1 MAAKRHVG
9 NPDPFT
15 SRQVHRMVE
24 QALDEDVGRGD
35 ITSAATLSVGT
46 RGRASLVAREKAVLA
61 GLPLARII
69 FDQLAGSGEAV
80 RIKVKKPDGS
90 KVAKG
95 GILAQLDG
103 PLHHILA
110 GERLLL
116 NLLQSLSGTATMTAA
131 FVAEVAGTGAV
142 ILDTRKTTPGLRLLQ
157 KYAVRCGGGR
167 NHRFG
172 LDDGILIKDN
182 HIVGAGSVRLA
193 VQRARA
199 SATHGLRVEVEC
211 DRLAQV
217 REAIRA
223 GADILL
229 LDNMTPKQ
237 VARCFS
243 EIDGRALVEVS
254 GGLSLAT
261 VRAYAEAG
269 AGMLSVGALTHSA
282 PAIDIGLDM
291 KARKS

>member
-1 MAAKRHVG
+1 MAEKRQIG

-15 SRQVHRMVE
+15 SVQVSRMIE
-24 QALDEDVGRGD
+24 GALAEDLGRGD
-35 ITSAATLSVGT
+35 ITSAATLELGT
-46 RGRASLVAREKAVLA
+46 RGKASLVARESAVIA
-61 GLPLARII
+61 GLPLARAI
-69 FDQLAGSGEAV
+69 FDQIAGKGDAV
-80 RIKVKKPDGS
+80 QIKVKTPDGS

-95 GILAQLDG
+95 AVLAQLDG

-131 FVAEVAGTGAV
+131 FVSAVAGTGAV
-142 ILDTRKTTPGLRLLQ
+142 ILDTRKTIPGLRLLQ

-182 HIVGAGSVRLA
+182 HIVGAGSVRVA

-199 SATHGLRVEVEC
+199 AASHGLRVEVEC
-211 DRLAQV
+211 DRLSQV
-217 REAIRA
+217 REALRA

-229 LDNMTPKQ
+229 LDNMAPKQ

-254 GGLSLAT
+254 GGLNLET

>member
-1 MAAKRHVG
+1 MAVKRQIG

-15 SRQVHRMVE
+15 SPQVHRMVE

-35 ITSAATLSVGT
+35 VTSAATLAVGR
-46 RGRASLVAREKAVLA
+46 RGKASLVARERAVIA

-69 FDQLAGSGEAV
+69 FDQLAGTGDPV
-80 RIKVKKPDGS
+80 RVKVKCPDGS
-90 KVAKG
+90 KVTKG
-95 GILAQLDG
+95 DVIAQLDG

-116 NLLQSLSGTATMTAA
+116 NLLQTLSGTASMTAA

-199 SATHGLRVEVEC
+199 AASHGLRIEVEC

-229 LDNMTPKQ
+229 LDNMSPKQ
-237 VARCFS
+237 VARCFG

-254 GGLSLAT
+254 GGLTLET

>member
-1 MAAKRHVG
+1 MAVKRQIG

-15 SRQVHRMVE
+15 SPQVHRMVE

-35 ITSAATLSVGT
+35 VTSAATLAVGR
-46 RGRASLVAREKAVLA
+46 RGKASLVARERAVIA

-69 FDQLAGSGEAV
+69 FDQLAGTGDPV
-80 RIKVKKPDGS
+80 RVKVKCPDGS
-90 KVAKG
+90 KVTKG
-95 GILAQLDG
+95 DVIAQLDG

-116 NLLQSLSGTATMTAA
+116 NLLQTLSGTASMTAA

-199 SATHGLRVEVEC
+199 AASHGLRIEVEC

-229 LDNMTPKQ
+229 LDNMSPKQ
-237 VARCFS
+237 VARCFG

-254 GGLSLAT
+254 GGLTLDT

>member
-1 MAAKRHVG
+1 
-9 NPDPFT
+9 
-15 SRQVHRMVE
+15 
-24 QALDEDVGRGD
+24 
-35 ITSAATLSVGT
+35 
-46 RGRASLVAREKAVLA
+46 
-61 GLPLARII
+61 
-69 FDQLAGSGEAV
+69 
-80 RIKVKKPDGS
+80 
-90 KVAKG
+90 
-95 GILAQLDG
+95 
-103 PLHHILA
+103 
-110 GERLLL
+110 
-116 NLLQSLSGTATMTAA
+116 MTAA

-199 SATHGLRVEVEC
+199 AASHGLRVEVEC

-229 LDNMTPKQ
+229 LDNMSPKQ
-237 VARCFS
+237 VARCFG

-254 GGLSLAT
+254 GGLTLET

>member
-1 MAAKRHVG
+1 MAVKLQIG

-15 SRQVHRMVE
+15 SPQVHRMVE

-35 ITSAATLSVGT
+35 VTSAATLATGR
-46 RGRASLVAREKAVLA
+46 RGKASLVAREHAVIA

-69 FDQLAGSGEAV
+69 FEQLAGPGDPV
-80 RIKVKKPDGS
+80 RIKVKCPDGS
-90 KVAKG
+90 KVARG
-95 GILAQLDG
+95 DVIAQLDG

-116 NLLQSLSGTATMTAA
+116 NLLQTLSGTASMTAA
-131 FVAEVAGTGAV
+131 FVAEVVGTGAV

-199 SATHGLRVEVEC
+199 AASHGLRVEVEC

-229 LDNMTPKQ
+229 LDNMSPKQ
-237 VARCFS
+237 VARCFG

-254 GGLSLAT
+254 GGLTLET

>member
-1 MAAKRHVG
+1 MAVKRQIG

-15 SRQVHRMVE
+15 SPQVHRMVE

-35 ITSAATLSVGT
+35 VTSAATLAVGR
-46 RGRASLVAREKAVLA
+46 RGKASLVARKRAVIA

-69 FDQLAGSGEAV
+69 FDQLAGTGDPV
-80 RIKVKKPDGS
+80 RVKVKCPDGS
-90 KVAKG
+90 KVTKG
-95 GILAQLDG
+95 DVIAQLDG

-116 NLLQSLSGTATMTAA
+116 NLLQTLSGTASMTAA

-199 SATHGLRVEVEC
+199 AASHGLRIEVEC

-229 LDNMTPKQ
+229 LDNMSPKQ
-237 VARCFS
+237 VARCFG

-254 GGLSLAT
+254 GGLTLET